1 MFLAL
6 DIGNSR
12 LKAALFNQLELVDT
26 WNFTTEEVQSF
37 VSRVQDCFSSFPGI
51 EAMGVYSGT
60 RPESLPERIQWLGAA
75 SNWPI
80 KIEYGSPETLGVDR
94 LLAATAAFL
103 EYGPNVLAVTAGT
116 CITYNVVQNGVF
128 KGGAI
133 SPGLQ
138 MRFRAMHDFTS
149 ALPKVES
156 DPNAGLVG
164 TDTITNLQAGVN
176 VALPLEV
183 EAMISQYCNEFSLE
197 KVVIC
202 GGDRNALRN
211 PLKKHIFAPSNYEL
225 HALKQLHEYFQN
237 QGLS

>member
-12 LKAALFNQLELVDT
+12 LKAALYNKMEQVAS
-26 WNFTTEEVQSF
+26 WNYAKDEAENF
-37 VSRVQDCFSSFPGI
+37 VLRVQDCFSDFPSLK
-51 EAMGVYSGT
+51 AMGVSSGE
-60 RPESLPERIQWLGAA
+60 RPKGLPERIQWLDVE

-80 KIEYGSPETLGVDR
+80 RIDYSSPKSLGVDR
-94 LLAATAAFL
+94 LLAASAAFL

-116 CITYNVVQNGVF
+116 CITYNVVVAGEF

-133 SPGLQ
+133 SPGLN
-138 MRFRAMHDFTS
+138 MRFQAMHSFTV
-149 ALPKVES
+149 ALPNVES
-156 DPNAGLVG
+156 DPAAALLG
-164 TDTITNLQAGVN
+164 TDTISNLQAGVN

-183 EAMISQYCNEFSLE
+183 ESMIARYCEEFNLE

-225 HALKQLHEYFQN
+225 HALKQLHEYFKN

>member
-12 LKAALFNQLELVDT
+12 LKAALFNQVELQDT
-26 WNFTTEEVQSF
+26 WSFATAEAQSF
-37 VSRVQDCFSSFPGI
+37 VGRVHECFSKFPAM
-51 EAMGVYSGT
+51 EAMGVSSGA
-60 RPESLPERIQWLGAA
+60 RPEGLSERIQWLDVS

-80 KIEYGSPETLGVDR
+80 QIDYKSPETLGIDR
-94 LLAATAAFL
+94 LLAASAAFL
-103 EYGPNVLAVTAGT
+103 EYGSNVLVVTAGT
-116 CITYNVVQNGVF
+116 CITYNVVHEGKF

-133 SPGLQ
+133 SPGLN
-138 MRFRAMHDFTS
+138 MRFQAMHSFTA
-149 ALPKVES
+149 ALPNVES
-156 DPNAGLVG
+156 DPEAALLG
-164 TDTITNLQAGVN
+164 TDTISNLQAGVN

-183 EAMISQYCNEFSLE
+183 ESMILRYCEEFNLE

-225 HALKQLHEYFQN
+225 HALKQLHEYFKN